1 MAKASISI
9 STITKFLR
17 LILTSKNFVFDGVNC
32 LQKKGCAMGTK
43 CTPSYASLF
52 MDGLKMLILR
62 CSKFYLRYIGDILL
76 IWIEVKEEFEFF
88 LQKINICHPAIESEH
103 QLSKTEISFP
113 DTTLFKVSNQLHSKL
128 FTNPSD
134 KKSYLNSKTEHIRS
148 MRNSTAYRQVLG
160 LKKICCSKSGL

>member
-1 MAKASISI
+1 MLTIYKRKAVLWELNAPVVKR
-9 STITKFLR
+9 TYLWM
-17 LILTSKNFVFDGVNC
+17 VW
-32 LQKKGCAMGTK
+32 
-43 CTPSYASLF
+43 
-52 MDGLKMLILR
+52 R

-88 LQKINICHPAIESEH
+88 LQKINICHPTIESEH